1 MCSEQLPLAVATNIK
16 VYFPI
21 RRLKAFKNTHAD
33 KTWILT
39 NFTFQ
44 GADPDGED
52 PDGNK
57 LMNTTSNE
65 KIKSMLKNV

>member
-1 MCSEQLPLAVATNIK
+1 MCSEQLPLAAATNIK

-21 RRLKAFKNTHAD
+21 RRLKTVKNTRAD

-39 NFTFQ
+39 YFTSQ